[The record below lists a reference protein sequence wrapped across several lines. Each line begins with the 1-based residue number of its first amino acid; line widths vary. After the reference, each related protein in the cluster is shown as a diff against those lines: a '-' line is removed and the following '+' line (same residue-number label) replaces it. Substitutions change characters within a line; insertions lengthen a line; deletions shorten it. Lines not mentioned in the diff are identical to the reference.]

1 MASSGVPS
9 WPAGRS
15 TPANEAGGGYV
26 PAGRGPRRRDG
37 DREPRPVR
45 QRSVPARGSL
55 IAVARPRVGMDA
67 ERRDDLIDAYFTALD
82 EGEFS
87 LVEPHLAPDVTYESV
102 GIDAL
107 DGPEGVRRYFEEL
120 RPFGGTV
127 HEVERRLHAEEA
139 SAAEGRV
146 TGEHEGESIDT
157 GFCDVFEF
165 DDAEEHLTRVTVY
178 TNA

>member
-1 MASSGVPS
+1 MATASPVRGRQ
-9 WPAGRS
+9 GRS
-15 TPANEAGGGYV
+15 PPRGRLIPVAG
-26 PAGRGPRRRDG
+26 
-37 DREPRPVR
+37 
-45 QRSVPARGSL
+45 
-55 IAVARPRVGMDA
+55 PRVGMDA

-82 EGEFS
+82 EGAFS

-102 GIDAL
+102 GIDTL
-107 DGPEGVRRYFEEL
+107 HGPEGVRRYFEEL

-127 HEVERRLHAEEA
+127 HDVERRLHAEAA

-146 TGEHEGESIDT
+146 TGEHEGESLDT

-165 DDAEEHLTRVTVY
+165 DDAEEHLTRITVY